1 MKSSR
6 LLSSTLALGVAVAI
20 LAAPAGAQDS
30 ATMHVTIHVPDSVAH
45 VTDREVPSHARFAIV
60 SRDGQAALVLMD
72 TTIVAQMT
80 DRGLA
85 RINASLIR
93 LYLSPKSRASFT
105 AMDVQLLAVPYDSGN
120 HRARMGAGPEAL
132 LEAGLERALQE
143 KGHRVHTKVAELPDG
158 SWHAEIQT
166 SFELMRMV
174 SSAVREARESG
185 RLPIVLAGNC
195 NTAVGTLAGLGAGVG
210 VAWFDAHGDFNT
222 PETTTSGFLDGTAVA
237 IITGRCWTQL
247 AATVPEFEPVPDD
260 RVCLIGTRDI
270 DPLEGVLL
278 DESGVDVIEP
288 GKLRSDLAHT
298 LASIRQ
304 RVQKMYVHLDL
315 DVLDAKVAA
324 ANNFAVS
331 GGLTLDDVEY
341 ALSQIAQHFRIAG
354 VTLSAY
360 DPDADIDGAAAN
372 AAIRMICTAAGLA
385 GGT

>member
-1 MKSSR
+1 
-6 LLSSTLALGVAVAI
+6 
-20 LAAPAGAQDS
+20 
-30 ATMHVTIHVPDSVAH
+30 
-45 VTDREVPSHARFAIV
+45 
-60 SRDGQAALVLMD
+60 
-72 TTIVAQMT
+72 
-80 DRGLA
+80 
-85 RINASLIR
+85 
-93 LYLSPKSRASFT
+93 
-105 AMDVQLLAVPYDSGN
+105 MDVQLLAVPYDSGN

-315 DVLDAKVAA
+315 DVLDAEVAA

-331 GGLTLDDVEY
+331 GGLTIEDVEY
-341 ALSQIAQHFRIAG
+341 ALSQIAEHFRIAG

-360 DPDADIDGAAAN
+360 DPAADTDGAAAR
-372 AAIRMICTAAGLA
+372 AAIRLICTTAAFA
-385 GGT
+385 ERA